1 MRIEFADLQR
11 AEAEQIAT
19 LERQARRE
27 EAYGTPFATRIAR
40 SLRLHA
46 EQLREDEPRVESLH
60 DDETEAELHMNKT
73 LTSDHQGAP
82 DTPLSWLDPANRIEM
97 PVEFTQR
104 SPMTAKE
111 RSNPSQRAH
120 RARYR
125 AVVTRY
131 RGAKRG

>member
-46 EQLREDEPRVESLH
+46 EHLRQEQPGRFD
-60 DDETEAELHMNKT
+60 
-73 LTSDHQGAP
+73 SD
-82 DTPLSWLDPANRIEM
+82 DTPIDWFDPANRIEL
-97 PVEFTQR
+97 PG
-104 SPMTAKE
+104 SPGTEGEVQGSYGKE
-111 RSNPSQRAH
+111 H
-120 RARYR
+120 GGARCTLR
-125 AVVTRY
+125 ND
-131 RGAKRG
+131 